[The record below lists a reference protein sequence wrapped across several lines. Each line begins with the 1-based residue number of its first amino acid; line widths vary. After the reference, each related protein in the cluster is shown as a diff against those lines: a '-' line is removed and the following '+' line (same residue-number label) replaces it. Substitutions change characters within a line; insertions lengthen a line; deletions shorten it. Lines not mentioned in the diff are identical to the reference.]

1 MEEMKI
7 RFAEAERKTARIKV
21 IGVGGAGCNAVNGMI
36 EAQLAGVEFIAIN
49 TDEQALETSRA
60 QRCLSIGKTGL
71 GAGADPEVG
80 RQSMEESR
88 EKLYDLLT
96 DTDMVFITAGM
107 GGGTGTGASPIVAQ
121 VARELGILTVAVITK
136 PFIFEGRLRMDRADE
151 GIRNLKENV
160 DTLILIPNQRLV
172 AIIEKGTPL
181 KDAFRRAD
189 QVLLQATR
197 GISDLICVT
206 GLINLDF
213 ADVRAVMS
221 EGGDAL
227 MGVGVA
233 KGENRA
239 IEAAQQAIAS
249 PFMEEVSIEGARAV
263 LANITGN
270 LSFDDYNE
278 ASNIVHEAVGDD
290 ANIYIGAV
298 IDSSMGDEVR
308 VTIIA
313 TGFNGGKPVRKPLPS
328 VVTHHH
334 ADVSR
339 VISYRPQR
347 QVVDRPAMSAP
358 PPAAEPTP
366 VVAKSAGMEATAQAR
381 SITLDRP
388 VMSAS
393 SMDDRSIPAFLRK
406 QID

>member
-1 MEEMKI
+1 MKI

>member
-1 MEEMKI
+1 MEELRI
-7 RFAEAERKTARIKV
+7 RFSEEERKRARIKV
-21 IGVGGAGCNAVNGMI
+21 IGVGGAGCNAINGMI

-49 TDEQALETSRA
+49 TDEQALEMSRA
-60 QRCLSIGKTGL
+60 QRVLPIGATGL

-80 RQSMEESR
+80 RLAMEESR
-88 EKLYDLLT
+88 DKLYDILAN
-96 DTDMVFITAGM
+96 TDMVFITAGM
-107 GGGTGTGASPIVAQ
+107 GGGTGTGASPIIAQ
-121 VARELGILTVAVITK
+121 VARELDILTVAVITK
-136 PFIFEGRLRMDRADE
+136 PFNFEGRQRMMRAED
-151 GIRNLKENV
+151 GIAALKENV

-172 AIIEKGTPL
+172 AIIEKGTAL

-197 GISDLICVT
+197 GISDLIMVP

-263 LANITGN
+263 LANITGA

-278 ASNIVHEAVGDD
+278 ASNIVHDAVGDD
-290 ANIYIGAV
+290 ANIFIGAV
-298 IDSSMGDEVR
+298 IDPTMSDEVR

-313 TGFNGGKPVRKPLPS
+313 TGFNDGKTRRVN
-328 VVTHHH
+328 H
-334 ADVSR
+334 APGFLTNTDPTR
-339 VISYRPQR
+339 LINYRPQR
-347 QVVDRPAMSAP
+347 PLTDRPAVHAQTTPIP
-358 PPAAEPTP
+358 PPASE
-366 VVAKSAGMEATAQAR
+366 GMDIPAQAKNL
-381 SITLDRP
+381 TLERP
-388 VMSAS
+388 VMNASAL
-393 SMDDRSIPAFLRK
+393 DDRNIPAFLRK
-406 QID
+406 QLD